1 MSTFT
6 AEAIIDSS
14 CREIFNVFVKSAKSN
29 FPDFKEKR
37 AVGTSSVQKK
47 NKRFKVEIT
56 AFERDE
62 LYEVTA
68 SNKRESCITRY
79 QLIPLSEHETKIVF
93 TEIESDRNIFGK
105 INACLSS
112 LMLGKRQPD
121 EFNSFIKSLK
131 KSLTPQA

>member
-1 MSTFT
+1 M
-6 AEAIIDSS
+6 
-14 CREIFNVFVKSAKSN
+14 KSAKSN

-37 AVGTSSVQKK
+37 AVGTYSPQKK

-62 LYEVTA
+62 LYEITA

-79 QLIPLSEHETKIVF
+79 HLVPLSENKTKIVF

-105 INACLSS
+105 INSCLSS

-121 EFNSFIKSLK
+121 EFNYFVKSLE
-131 KSLTPQA
+131 KSLNPQG